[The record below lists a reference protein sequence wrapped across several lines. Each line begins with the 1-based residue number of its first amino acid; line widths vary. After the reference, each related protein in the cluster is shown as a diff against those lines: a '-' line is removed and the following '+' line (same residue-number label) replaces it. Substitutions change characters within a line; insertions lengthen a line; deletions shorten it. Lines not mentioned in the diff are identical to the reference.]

1 MIVFRGVARPPD
13 RRKQTMTNSILKR
26 TTRLLAAGMVAVSLA
41 AAATPGQNLQFIR
54 QLYTDLLGRGVDLD
68 AMATWLT
75 FLDHGGARVQ
85 VAAAVTT
92 SSEYRTRLIGEMYSE
107 YLNRPP
113 TAQEWAFYL
122 TFLQQG
128 GTDDQVRSYIL

>member
-26 TTRLLAAGMVAVSLA
+26 TTTRLVAAGIVAVSLA
-41 AAATPGQNLQFIR
+41 AAATRGQNLQFIR

-68 AMATWLT
+68 ALATWLT

-107 YLNRPP
+107 YLNRPA
-113 TAQEWAFYL
+113 TAQESAFYL
-122 TFLQQG
+122 TF
-128 GTDDQVRSYIL
+128 